1 MAGGSL
7 ELGRQ
12 LILEQGQQ
20 KWTFEQMKMS
30 GINSTAGLASVDNN
44 LISALSANPSVFA
57 PQGNLRL
64 RTSVFVCTSH
74 ASSLYQTSQ

>member
-20 KWTFEQMKMS
+20 KWSFEQMMS

-44 LISALSANPSVFA
+44 LISALSANLSVFA

>member
-20 KWTFEQMKMS
+20 KWTFEQMMS

-44 LISALSANPSVFA
+44 LISALSANLSVFA
-57 PQGNLRL
+57 PQENLRL
-64 RTSVFVCTSH
+64 RTSVFV
-74 ASSLYQTSQ
+74 

>member
-7 ELGRQ
+7 ELSRQ

-20 KWTFEQMKMS
+20 KWTFEQMMS

-44 LISALSANPSVFA
+44 LISALSANLSVFA

-64 RTSVFVCTSH
+64 RTSVFVCSSH
-74 ASSLYQTSQ
+74 ASSLYQISQ

>member
-20 KWTFEQMKMS
+20 KWTFEQMMS
-30 GINSTAGLASVDNN
+30 GINSTAGLVSVE
-44 LISALSANPSVFA
+44 
-57 PQGNLRL
+57 Q
-64 RTSVFVCTSH
+64 
-74 ASSLYQTSQ
+74 

>member
-12 LILEQGQQ
+12 LIHEQSRQ
-20 KWTFEQMKMS
+20 KWTFEQMKTS
-30 GINSTAGLASVDNN
+30 GMNGTAGLASVDNN
-44 LISALSANPSVFA
+44 LISALSANLPVFA

-64 RTSVFVCTSH
+64 RTSVFV
-74 ASSLYQTSQ
+74 